1 MSTPRAHLHW
11 RIDKLVNKMF
21 YLFII
26 YLLLLFIS
34 EHNMHSVN
42 NMIYLLLRPIRLE
55 QRHMCV
61 IS

>member
-1 MSTPRAHLHW
+1 MSTPRVHLHW

-26 YLLLLFIS
+26 YLLLFFIS
-34 EHNMHSVN
+34 EHYMHSVN

-55 QRHMCV
+55 PQHTCV